1 MQPAAMIE
9 PFDPSAIHGMLTGR
23 DDVSPALVAMGR
35 HLARVFAIR
44 PDDAPGLKLTGA
56 LLDLP
61 PAFALA
67 HGGSGFSVT
76 GNGMSAVDALV
87 SCLGEAAEAWS
98 QFEQDSDVV
107 VRPDDAPML
116 QGWIGHLV
124 GPMATCLDWVEAV
137 NVVTGRPV
145 QIPADLVWRR
155 APSARVL
162 QPPAALSSGVAA
174 GHSLEAAT
182 NRAILELIERD
193 AAALWWLAGTRPR
206 VVAPSTAGHDAVME
220 GLAAMRQGC
229 TTRQTQLLD
238 ITTDLG
244 VPVIAAVSTDRAGQ
258 GLAVGIAARL
268 SFAAA
273 ASAALREMGQME
285 LSAAIASAKRIE
297 SGEHALNEA
306 DRRHL
311 ARAAFAASSCTLL
324 QPHRSSAAG
333 MDHEAQGQ
341 TLLAVLAPYN
351 LRICTIDLTR
361 KGIGVPVVRAIC
373 PDLQPFCETAITPR
387 MAKVWA
393 TNGGGRREH
402 GGIMPF

>member
-1 MQPAAMIE
+1 
-9 PFDPSAIHGMLTGR
+9 
-23 DDVSPALVAMGR
+23 
-35 HLARVFAIR
+35 
-44 PDDAPGLKLTGA
+44 
-56 LLDLP
+56 
-61 PAFALA
+61 
-67 HGGSGFSVT
+67 
-76 GNGMSAVDALV
+76 
-87 SCLGEAAEAWS
+87 
-98 QFEQDSDVV
+98 
-107 VRPDDAPML
+107 ML
-116 QGWIGHLV
+116 QGWIGHFV
-124 GPMATCLDWVEAV
+124 GPMADCLDWVEAV
-137 NVVTGRPV
+137 NVFTGRPV
-145 QIPADLVWRR
+145 QVPADLVWRR

-193 AAALWWLAGTRPR
+193 AAALWWLAGRRPR

-297 SGEHALNEA
+297 SGDHALNEA

-311 ARAAFAASSCTLL
+311 ARAAFDASGCSLL
-324 QPHRSSAAG
+324 QPDGSRAAPAVDQPG
-333 MDHEAQGQ
+333 QGGSV
-341 TLLAVLAPYN
+341 LAALAPYG
-351 LRICTIDLTR
+351 LSICTIDLTR
-361 KGIGVPVVRAIC
+361 KSIGVPVVRAIC
-373 PDLQPFCETAITPR
+373 PDLQPFCETAMTPR
-387 MAKVWA
+387 MAKAWA

-402 GGIMPF
+402 GGVMPF